1 MVVLNNFLNE
11 IAKSIN
17 NESYVYPSHLAVG
30 TEVLSIDVEDTSLA
44 GEIGDGLELTGSRS
58 NNTLEFV
65 ALRLSTDVVDTTN
78 GDDLKGFGIF
88 SADTGGTIFIEN
100 DIAGILQTTNFDF
113 EITETINI
121 IGQ

>member
-11 IAKSIN
+11 IAKSVN
-17 NESYVYPSHLAVG
+17 NESFVTPSHLAVG
-30 TEVLSIDVEDTSLA
+30 TEVLDIDVTDTSLA
-44 GEIGDGLELTGSRS
+44 GEIGSRLELSGSRS
-58 NNTLEFV
+58 NNTLELV
-65 ALRLSTDVVDTTN
+65 ALRLSTDVVDTTD
-78 GDDLKGFGIF
+78 GDDLKGFGIL

-121 IGQ
+121 IGG